1 MTVPDF
7 LYYQTTYMGTIQD
20 ETEFLRCA
28 ARARDQL
35 ARYRRIYT
43 VTAPDEDAEKMA
55 ICAMADAVAWYEG
68 ARDGTGGP
76 VASVSVGSVSET
88 YSGGVGSL
96 DFSQAAQDREMY
108 RRACLYLD
116 IYRGVGGC

>member
-1 MTVPDF
+1 MPDF

-20 ETEFLRCA
+20 EVEFNRYA

-88 YSGGVGSL
+88 DSGGAAGSL

-116 IYRGVGGC
+116 IYRGVSGC

>member
-1 MTVPDF
+1 MPDY
-7 LYYQTTYMGTIQD
+7 LYYQTMYMGTIQSED
-20 ETEFLRCA
+20 EFLRCA

-55 ICAMADAVAWYEG
+55 ICAMSDAVAWYEE

-88 YSGGVGSL
+88 YSGGAGSL
-96 DFSQAAQDREMY
+96 DFSQAAQNKEMY
-108 RRACLYLD
+108 RRASLYLD

>member
-1 MTVPDF
+1 MPDF

-20 ETEFLRCA
+20 EAEFNRCA

-88 YSGGVGSL
+88 YSGGAGSL

>member
-1 MTVPDF
+1 MPDF
-7 LYYQTTYMGTIQD
+7 LYYQTTYMGTIQS
-20 ETEFLRCA
+20 EEEFLRCA

-55 ICAMADAVAWYEG
+55 ICAMADAAAWYEE

-88 YSGGVGSL
+88 YSGGAAGSL

>member
-1 MTVPDF
+1 MPDF

-43 VTAPDEDAEKMA
+43 VTAPNEDAEKMA

-88 YSGGVGSL
+88 YSGGSGGSL

>member
-1 MTVPDF
+1 MPDF

-20 ETEFLRCA
+20 EAEFNRCA

-88 YSGGVGSL
+88 YSGGAGNL

>member
-20 ETEFLRCA
+20 ETEFLRFA

-35 ARYRRIYT
+35 AQYRRIYT

-55 ICAMADAVAWYEG
+55 ICAMTDAVAWYEG
-68 ARDGTGGP
+68 SRDGTGGP

-88 YSGGVGSL
+88 YSGGSGSL

>member
-1 MTVPDF
+1 MPDYLF
-7 LYYQTTYMGTIQD
+7 YQTVYMGTIQD
-20 ETEFLRCA
+20 EAEFNRCV
-28 ARARDQL
+28 ARARVQL
-35 ARYRRIYT
+35 APYRRIYT
-43 VTAPDEDAEKMA
+43 VTAPNEDAEKMA

-88 YSGGVGSL
+88 YSGGAAGSL
-96 DFSQAAQDREMY
+96 DFSRAAQNREMY

>member
-1 MTVPDF
+1 MPDY
-7 LYYQTTYMGTIQD
+7 LYYQTMYMGTIQS
-20 ETEFLRCA
+20 EEEFLRCA

-88 YSGGVGSL
+88 YSGGAAGSL

-116 IYRGVGGC
+116 IYRGVSGC

>member
-1 MTVPDF
+1 MPDF

-20 ETEFLRCA
+20 ETEFLRFA

-35 ARYRRIYT
+35 AQYRRIYT

-55 ICAMADAVAWYEG
+55 ICAMTDAVAWYEG
-68 ARDGTGGP
+68 SRDGTGGP

-88 YSGGVGSL
+88 YSGGSGSL